1 VLTLLR
7 TQLRTGLPSCRGENA
22 QPCVDNARLS
32 RVRRYVLDMTIAVT
46 EREGKDVSPTDC
58 MVLSTSQ
65 GAVEDEAA
73 ERNN

>member
-1 VLTLLR
+1 
-7 TQLRTGLPSCRGENA
+7 
-22 QPCVDNARLS
+22 
-32 RVRRYVLDMTIAVT
+32 MTIAVT
-46 EREGKDVSPTDC
+46 EREGKDVYPTDC